1 MKPKGIGFLE
11 QHAEK
16 LVFGV
21 FLAVF
26 LVVILL
32 QFLAPARVTVA
43 GEERAPSAAPD
54 IIERQAQRVRGAIDD
69 AAERQ
74 VPTVVTPG
82 YADQLASKL
91 RGEIVEPSYLRALAG
106 GKDPAQG
113 GPTIA
118 QNNDDDT
125 PDQSIS
131 YIVPEIPA
139 PDSAIAQIYG
149 GAIDPLAVAQ
159 RPELKPL
166 LPAEQPYDKHFVSVE
181 AVLDTTPLREQ
192 VAAVPDAENLAP
204 LTREM
209 RSTLELVGVSLIRQR
224 LGSAGNWEEQTVI
237 ATLPGRFNL
246 EQTLGDDP
254 SPADSERILQAEASQ
269 RNQIRRTPH
278 FPILMGETWLRPARK
293 AALSADLDP
302 DLRAEVDRLVRRIRS
317 LDGAIA
323 RLERRLEEPRQDP
336 RDDRG
341 DDDRRGSAESP
352 SDPIEVSPDYI
363 PGRWPTIPD
372 TWHAQGGGPGG
383 GGGGGGGGGD
393 DDRDDRQ
400 RERLLERLEELRQQ
414 RDDTLERL
422 TELGF
427 NPDGSRIESDITDD
441 YTPQNLPLLNETAE
455 PIRLWAHDYTAQP
468 GETYRYALRV
478 ETVNPLFVFQERL
491 SDEQQA
497 TVESFTLQSP
507 PSDFTGPVTIP
518 RRTRTFLVDASPAGV
533 SPIGRP
539 ESASADFEVFHFYY
553 GMWHRTSATLSPGDR
568 FSATVDLPAGLETF
582 DITNPAEPQEAQV
595 AGREPIENQ
604 TLEIAAPLMLIDVIR
619 DAISATAS
627 ELAIIRDANGQLADR
642 RPAEADDDPNLARF
656 LTIENRRSEVT
667 VPEPVGDTLEDRRRA
682 PEDDRRG
689 PRGGGGGPE
698 PPDGPRGPRGG
709 GGGGGR

>member
-54 IIERQAQRVRGAIDD
+54 IIERQAQRVRGAIED

-74 VPTVVTPG
+74 VPSVVTPG

-91 RGEIVEPSYLRALAG
+91 SGEVVEPSYLRALAG
-106 GKDPAQG
+106 GKGPTEG
-113 GPTIA
+113 GPVIA
-118 QNNDDDT
+118 QNDDDDT
-125 PDQSIS
+125 PDESIS
-131 YIVPEIPA
+131 YIVPQIPA
-139 PDSAIAQIYG
+139 PGSPIAQIYG
-149 GAIDPLAVAQ
+149 GAVDPLAVAQ

-181 AVLDTTPLREQ
+181 AVLDPAPLREQ

-209 RSTLELVGVSLIRQR
+209 RRTLELVGVSLIRQR

-246 EQTLGDDP
+246 NEILGDDP
-254 SPADSERILQAEASQ
+254 SPADTERVLQAEADQ

-278 FPILMGETWLRPARK
+278 FPILMGENWLRPARK
-293 AALSADLDP
+293 AALDADLDP
-302 DLRAEVDRLVRRIRS
+302 DIRDEVDRLVRRVRS

-323 RLERRLEEPRQDP
+323 RLERRLEEPREDP
-336 RDDRG
+336 RDDRR
-341 DDDRRGSAESP
+341 DDDRRGSALSP

-383 GGGGGGGGGD
+383 GGGGGGGGED

-400 RERLLERLEELRQQ
+400 RERLRERLEELRDQ
-414 RDDTLERL
+414 RADTVERL
-422 TELGF
+422 ADLGF
-427 NPDGSRIESDITDD
+427 NPDGSRVQTQDTDD

-478 ETVNPLFVFQERL
+478 HTVNPLFVFQERL

-497 TVESFTLQSP
+497 TIESFTLQSP
-507 PSDFTGPVTIP
+507 ASDYSAPLTIP

-553 GMWHRTSATLSPGDR
+553 GMWHQTSLTLTPGDR
-568 FSATVDLPAGLETF
+568 LTATIDLPAGLETF
-582 DITNPAEPQEAQV
+582 NITSATEPQNAEV
-595 AGREPIENQ
+595 IGREPIESQ
-604 TLEIAAPLMLIDVIR
+604 AREISAPLMLIDVIR
-619 DAISATAS
+619 DAISAAAS

-642 RPAEADDDPNLARF
+642 FPAEADDDPGLARF
-656 LTIENRRSEVT
+656 LTIANRRSEVT
-667 VPEPVGDTLEDRRRA
+667 IPEPVGDTLEDRRRA
-682 PEDDRRG
+682 PEDDPRG
-689 PRGGGGGPE
+689 PRGGGGPGGPGPE
-698 PPDGPRGPRGG
+698 GPRGPRGG
-709 GGGGGR
+709 GGGGR